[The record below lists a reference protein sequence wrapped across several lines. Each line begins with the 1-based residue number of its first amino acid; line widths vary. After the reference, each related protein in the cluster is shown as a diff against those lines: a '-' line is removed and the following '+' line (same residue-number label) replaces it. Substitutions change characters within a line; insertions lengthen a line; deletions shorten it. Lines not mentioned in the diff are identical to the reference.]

1 MEIYHPIDTVMGNI
15 LRKYFAWM
23 EGKPI
28 LIYQPAAINQ
38 KPNKYNG
45 FPTFCSFKGLYWYK
59 QN

>member
-1 MEIYHPIDTVMGNI
+1 MGNI
-15 LRKYFAWM
+15 LRKYFAWL